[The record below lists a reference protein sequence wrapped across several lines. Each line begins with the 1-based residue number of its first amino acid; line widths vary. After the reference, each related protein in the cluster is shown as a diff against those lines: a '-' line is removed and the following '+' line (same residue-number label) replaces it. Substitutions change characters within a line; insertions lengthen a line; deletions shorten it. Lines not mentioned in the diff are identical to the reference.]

1 MMSSRTDAT
10 PAPRN
15 ASDRPPTDPPAE
27 GADRSVRDASLVAG
41 VALLLMAALAGFGYM
56 VAVESL
62 VTPGDAVRTATDI
75 AASAGL
81 FRLGIVS
88 LVLVVAL
95 DVVVAWALYRVLRPV
110 SRGLSLLAAWFR
122 LVYAGVF
129 LVAISRLLEP
139 LRLVTDDATA
149 VLGLERAS
157 AHALM
162 GIGAFNDV
170 WDLGLVLFGT
180 HLIVVGY
187 LVCRSRFMPTLLGAL
202 VVVAGLGYVVDS
214 LGAVLS
220 GGAGPE
226 LATVTFVGEVLL
238 ALWLVTRGRR
248 LSASEAA
255 PQEDATGPVR

>member
-1 MMSSRTDAT
+1 MSSRTDT
-10 PAPRN
+10 PPAPRH
-15 ASDRPPTDPPAE
+15 ASDRPPTDPPAD

-56 VAVESL
+56 VAVEGL
-62 VTPGDAVRTATDI
+62 VTPGDAARTATDI

-110 SRGLSLLAAWFR
+110 SRGLSLLAGWFR

-129 LVAISRLLEP
+129 LVAISHLLGVS
-139 LRLVTDDATA
+139 RLVTDDATA
-149 VLGLERAS
+149 VLGPERAS
-157 AHALM
+157 DALM
-162 GIGAFNDV
+162 GISAFNDV
-170 WDLGLVLFGT
+170 WDLGLVLFGM

-187 LVCRSRFMPTLLGAL
+187 LVCRSRLMPTLLGAL
-202 VVVAGLGYVVDS
+202 VAVAGLGYVVDS
-214 LGAVLS
+214 VGAVLG

-226 LATVTFVGEVLL
+226 LATLTFVGEVLL

-248 LSASEAA
+248 LPAGGAA
-255 PQEDATGPVR
+255 PQEDATDSVR